1 MFKQDKF
8 ELIKLPENL
17 FCTSCRKE
25 ISECRTYFEDA
36 EVNYEDFSI
45 AYEEKVAECPICNTV
60 LYIPEIEKENNEAFQ
75 NAVLAFKKAQYAKDS
90 VLPMID
96 QILLRY
102 KIGKKPLSL
111 ILGWGESTIARYYQD
126 DSTISPL
133 YAQQLEKI
141 LESPTEFEH
150 FLEMNQ
156 SLITPIAYKKSRK
169 ALNDLLQKSSS
180 TNTSSKINS
189 VCVYILMRSKDTT
202 PLALQKLLYY
212 TQNFYKVFKGE
223 FLFEEDC
230 EAWIHGPVYKEVY
243 DQFKEYQYNP
253 INGRNVADEFESIEL
268 SYNEMEIL
276 DQVIKHFGCYS
287 GSMLKNMTHL
297 EKPWIEARGELAPDH
312 PSQQILTKESM
323 ADYFAEVQSKYKLL
337 NTGDIADYSRDL
349 FNKIQ

>member
-1 MFKQDKF
+1 MKS
-8 ELIKLPENL
+8 L

-25 ISECRTYFEDA
+25 ISEYRTYYEEV

-45 AYEEKVAECPICNTV
+45 AYEEKVAECTICNTV

-75 NAVLAFKKAQYAKDS
+75 NALLAFKKEQYAQDS

-126 DSTISPL
+126 DSTISPI
-133 YAQQLEKI
+133 YAQQLKKI

-156 SLITPIAYKKSRK
+156 SLITQIAYKKSRK
-169 ALNDLLQKSSS
+169 ALNELLQKNAA

-212 TQNFYKVFKGE
+212 AQNFYKVFKGE

-230 EAWIHGPVYKEVY
+230 EAWVHGPVYKEVY
-243 DQFKEYQYNP
+243 DQFKEYQYIP
-253 INGRNVADEFESIEL
+253 INGRNLADEVETIEL

-276 DQVIKHFGCYS
+276 DQVIAHFGCYS

-297 EKPWIEARGELAPDH
+297 ERPWIEARGELS
-312 PSQQILTKESM
+312 PSSSCQNILTKESM
-323 ADYFAEVQSKYKLL
+323 SNYFTEVQSKYNLL
-337 NTGDIADYSRDL
+337 NSFDIADYSRDL